1 MKKNRSPGELAA
13 EIAASL
19 MWGPK
24 PRIEIAE
31 AVGFSVKR
39 SPALAKYLQQFR
51 DSGCV
56 YIHGY
61 TPRGREVFGWQTKPF
76 ELPDAPRT
84 EIVKTPAGK
93 RVGLHLVTV
102 DGVEMTLTEAAKK
115 LGLRRGAVEYRHNR
129 GLPLVPGDLRKCR
142 QL

>member
-1 MKKNRSPGELAA
+1 
-13 EIAASL
+13 

-24 PRIEIAE
+24 PRVEIAE

-51 DSGCV
+51 ASGCV
-56 YIHGY
+56 YIYGY
-61 TPRGREVFGWQTKPF
+61 TPRGREIFGWQPKPF

-84 EIVKTPAGK
+84 VIKKPAAAKSTNCHIVM
-93 RVGLHLVTV
+93 VG
-102 DGVEMTLTEAAKK
+102 GVEMTLTEAAKT
-115 LGLRRGAVEYRHNR
+115 LGLRRGSVEYRHKH
-129 GLPLVPGDLRKCR
+129 GLPMVPGDLRKCP